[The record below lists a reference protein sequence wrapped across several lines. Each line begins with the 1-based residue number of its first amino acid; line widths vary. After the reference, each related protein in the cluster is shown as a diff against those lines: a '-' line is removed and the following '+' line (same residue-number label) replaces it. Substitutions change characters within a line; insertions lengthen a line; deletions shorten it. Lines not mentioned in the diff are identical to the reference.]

1 MAHPAR
7 FSLDLAAQE
16 VDVVLNALAARPW
29 GEVNAL
35 MNSVLGQ
42 VQAQQQ
48 PAPAAAP
55 SQAEASA
62 AE

>member
-1 MAHPAR
+1 MAQPAR

-48 PAPAAAP
+48 PAPAPAQPEAA
-55 SQAEASA
+55 AEA
-62 AE
+62 

>member
-48 PAPAAAP
+48 PTPVVAAPQSDAAA
-55 SQAEASA
+55 AE
-62 AE
+62 

>member
-48 PAPAAAP
+48 PAPAAVP